1 MASFSAVSASVPAN
15 YVLDHTFDTDGKVT
29 TEFSISSSANSMAV
43 QADGKIL
50 VSGYFNTGSSTDF
63 MVVRY
68 NTDGSLDN
76 DFGAQGKV
84 ATDIGTDSWD
94 YGNAVAV
101 QADGKI
107 LVAGHTTA
115 SSGGA
120 EADIAIV
127 RYNTDGSPDNT
138 FDTDGKVVTN
148 ITTNSADFGNAV
160 AVQADGKILVGGHT
174 VSLGT
179 QDFVVVR
186 YLADGS
192 PDNTFDTDGKVTTNI
207 SAGSSEWGWSI
218 GVQPDGKIIFCG
230 LYDIGSTQD
239 FAVVRYNADG
249 SPDNTF
255 DTDGKATADVVSG
268 STDYPRPMI
277 LQNDGKILVAG
288 LSYVS
293 SRSRFDIGIVRFNTN
308 GSLDQSFDT
317 DGRVNSDVNPEV
329 PEETLVAMAL
339 DGDGK
344 ILVATTSSNSSDFM
358 VLRYNTNG
366 SLDTTFDADGK
377 ITTDIDGYDYARSIA
392 VQPDGKILVAG
403 TSEGVDYSI
412 SLARFKAIPVN
423 QPTTVAP
430 TETVASTTT
439 VAAAPATTV
448 APASAPKPVIRV
460 GKLTKGSSLA
470 TYLGLK
476 ISKGSVLRLTVS
488 SASSKFCSVTST
500 SVKGKK
506 VGTCRV
512 TVRVTTKGKA
522 ASRTVSLRVTK

>member
-1 MASFSAVSASVPAN
+1 MSRFRYSRRLFTVGVALAACVCMASFSAVSASVPAN

-76 DFGAQGKV
+76 DFGTQGKV
-84 ATDIGTDSWD
+84 ATDIGTNSWD

-120 EADIAIV
+120 VADIAIV
-127 RYNTDGSPDNT
+127 RYNTN
-138 FDTDGKVVTN
+138 
-148 ITTNSADFGNAV
+148 
-160 AVQADGKILVGGHT
+160 
-174 VSLGT
+174 
-179 QDFVVVR
+179 
-186 YLADGS
+186 
-192 PDNTFDTDGKVTTNI
+192 
-207 SAGSSEWGWSI
+207 
-218 GVQPDGKIIFCG
+218 
-230 LYDIGSTQD
+230 
-239 FAVVRYNADG
+239 G